1 MPWWTRGSGCN
12 ERPPVSAA
20 PSSPA
25 AIPLSPGAVRP
36 SVGEAGWQRTVRR
49 FRKNPL
55 SVLGAAIILGFV
67 IVALLAP
74 LLAHPT
80 QRNPYMIP
88 HSGYSSDPRPP
99 GPGHPFGTTEEQ
111 FDLYYGV
118 VWGARTAFI
127 VALTVIASAVAI
139 GLILGSLSGYYGGRV
154 DEMVMRVTDIFLAFP
169 GLILAVVIVAVL
181 GPSVRNL
188 IIAIAAVE
196 WPTYTRLL
204 RGEFLR
210 VREMEY
216 VQAARAMGSGDVWII
231 ARHVIPNTVYP
242 MLILA
247 SLNMGGI
254 VITFA
259 ALSFLGL
266 GVPPGYADWGQLI
279 NLSHNWIAGTAG
291 DPFTYW
297 YTLIVP
303 GTAIFLFVL
312 GWNLLGDAF
321 RDIFDPRL
329 QGSR

>member
-1 MPWWTRGSGCN
+1 
-12 ERPPVSAA
+12 VSAVQA
-20 PSSPA
+20 RPA
-25 AIPLSPGAVRP
+25 ALPVVPRP
-36 SVGEAGWQRTVRR
+36 KVGETGWQRTLRR
-49 FRKNPL
+49 FRSNPL
-55 SVLGAAIILGFV
+55 SVLGIGLVVFFV
-67 IVALLAP
+67 VMALLAP

-80 QRNPYMIP
+80 ERNPYMIP
-88 HSGYSSDPRPP
+88 HSGYASDPRPP

-111 FDLYYGV
+111 FDLFYGV

-127 VALTVIASAVAI
+127 VALSVVATAVAI
-139 GLILGSLSGYYGGRV
+139 ALTLGSISGFYGGPA
-154 DEMVMRVTDIFLAFP
+154 DEAVMRVTDVFLAFP
-169 GLILAVVIVAVL
+169 GLILTVVIVAVL
-181 GPSVRNL
+181 GQSVRNAV
-188 IIAIAAVE
+188 IAIAVVE

-210 VREMEY
+210 VRDMEY
-216 VQAARAMGSGDVWII
+216 VQAARALGSGDLRVI

-242 MLILA
+242 LLILA

-266 GVPPGYADWGQLI
+266 GAPPGYADWGQLVS
-279 NLSHNWIAGTAG
+279 LSHNWIAGTAG

-303 GTAIFLFVL
+303 GSAIFLFVL

-321 RDIFDPRL
+321 RDVFDPRL

>member
-1 MPWWTRGSGCN
+1 VTAVR
-12 ERPPVSAA
+12 
-20 PSSPA
+20 SSTP
-25 AIPLSPGAVRP
+25 AIPLSRAPR
-36 SVGEAGWQRTVRR
+36 AGRTVETGWHRTLRR
-49 FRKNPL
+49 FRRNPL
-55 SVLGAAIILGFV
+55 SVLGGVIIAFFV
-67 IVALLAP
+67 LVALLAP
-74 LLAHPT
+74 FLAHPT
-80 QRNPYMIP
+80 ERNPFMIP
-88 HSGYSSDPRPP
+88 HSGYASDPHPP

-118 VWGARTAFI
+118 IWGSRTAFV
-127 VALTVIASAVAI
+127 VALSVVATAVAI
-139 GLILGSLSGYYGGRV
+139 ALILGSVSGYYGGPL
-154 DEMVMRVTDIFLAFP
+154 DELVMRVTDIFLAFP

-181 GPSVRNL
+181 GQSVRNAV
-188 IIAIAAVE
+188 IAIAVVE

-210 VREMEY
+210 VRDMEY
-216 VQAARAMGSGDVWII
+216 VQAAQALGGGDLHII
-231 ARHVIPNTVYP
+231 ARHVIPNTIYP

-266 GVPPGYADWGQLI
+266 GAPIGYADWGQLI
-279 NLSHNWIAGTAG
+279 SLSHNWIVGTAG
-291 DPFTYW
+291 DPFTFW

-321 RDIFDPRL
+321 RDVFDPRL

>member
-1 MPWWTRGSGCN
+1 MTAVR
-12 ERPPVSAA
+12 
-20 PSSPA
+20 SSTP
-25 AIPLSPGAVRP
+25 AIPLSRAPR
-36 SVGEAGWQRTVRR
+36 AGRTVETGWHRTLRR
-49 FRKNPL
+49 FRRNPL
-55 SVLGAAIILGFV
+55 SVLGAVIIAFFV
-67 IVALLAP
+67 VLALLAP
-74 LLAHPT
+74 FLAHPT
-80 QRNPYMIP
+80 ERNPFMIP
-88 HSGYSSDPRPP
+88 HSGYASDPHPP

-118 VWGARTAFI
+118 IWGTRTAFV
-127 VALTVIASAVAI
+127 VALSVVATAVAI
-139 GLILGSLSGYYGGRV
+139 ALLLGSISGYYGGPL
-154 DEMVMRVTDIFLAFP
+154 DELVMRVTDIFLAFP
-169 GLILAVVIVAVL
+169 HLILAVVIVAVL
-181 GPSVRNL
+181 GQSVRNAV
-188 IIAIAAVE
+188 IAIAVVE

-210 VREMEY
+210 VRDMEY
-216 VQAARAMGSGDVWII
+216 VQAARALGGGDPHII
-231 ARHVIPNTVYP
+231 ARHVIPNTIYP

-266 GVPPGYADWGQLI
+266 GAPIGYADWGQLI
-279 NLSHNWIAGTAG
+279 SLSHNWIVGTAG
-291 DPFTYW
+291 DPFTFW

-321 RDIFDPRL
+321 RDVFDPRL

>member
-1 MPWWTRGSGCN
+1 VTAVR
-12 ERPPVSAA
+12 
-20 PSSPA
+20 SSTP
-25 AIPLSPGAVRP
+25 AIPLSRAPR
-36 SVGEAGWQRTVRR
+36 AGRTVETGWHRTLRR
-49 FRKNPL
+49 FRRNPL
-55 SVLGAAIILGFV
+55 SVLGAVIIAFFV
-67 IVALLAP
+67 VLALLAP
-74 LLAHPT
+74 FLAHPT
-80 QRNPYMIP
+80 ERNPFMIP
-88 HSGYSSDPRPP
+88 HSGYASDPHPP

-118 VWGARTAFI
+118 IWGSRTAFV
-127 VALTVIASAVAI
+127 VALSVVATAVVIA
-139 GLILGSLSGYYGGRV
+139 LLLGSISGYYGGPL
-154 DEMVMRVTDIFLAFP
+154 DELVMRVTDIFLAFP
-169 GLILAVVIVAVL
+169 HLILAVVIVAVL
-181 GPSVRNL
+181 GQSVRNAV
-188 IIAIAAVE
+188 IAIAVVE

-210 VREMEY
+210 VRDMEY
-216 VQAARAMGSGDVWII
+216 VQAARALGGGDPHII
-231 ARHVIPNTVYP
+231 ARHVIPNTIYP

-266 GVPPGYADWGQLI
+266 GAPIGYADWGQLI
-279 NLSHNWIAGTAG
+279 SLSHNWIVGTAG
-291 DPFTYW
+291 DPFTFW

-321 RDIFDPRL
+321 RDVFDPRL

>member
-1 MPWWTRGSGCN
+1 M
-12 ERPPVSAA
+12 
-20 PSSPA
+20 
-25 AIPLSPGAVRP
+25 PLSRAPR
-36 SVGEAGWQRTVRR
+36 AGRTVETGWHRTLRR
-49 FRKNPL
+49 FRRNPL
-55 SVLGAAIILGFV
+55 SVLGAVIIAFFV
-67 IVALLAP
+67 VLALLAP
-74 LLAHPT
+74 FLAHPT
-80 QRNPYMIP
+80 ERNPFMIP
-88 HSGYSSDPRPP
+88 HSGYASDPHPP

-118 VWGARTAFI
+118 IWGSRTAFV
-127 VALTVIASAVAI
+127 VALSVVATAVVIA
-139 GLILGSLSGYYGGRV
+139 LLLGSISGYYGGPL
-154 DEMVMRVTDIFLAFP
+154 DELVMRVTDIFLAFP
-169 GLILAVVIVAVL
+169 HLILAVVIVAVL
-181 GPSVRNL
+181 GQSVRNAV
-188 IIAIAAVE
+188 IAIAVVE

-210 VREMEY
+210 VRDMEY
-216 VQAARAMGSGDVWII
+216 VQAARALGGGDPHII
-231 ARHVIPNTVYP
+231 ARHVIPNTIYP

-266 GVPPGYADWGQLI
+266 GAPIGYADWGQLI
-279 NLSHNWIAGTAG
+279 SLSHNWIVGTAG
-291 DPFTYW
+291 DPFTFW

-321 RDIFDPRL
+321 RDVFDPRL

>member
-1 MPWWTRGSGCN
+1 MTAVR
-12 ERPPVSAA
+12 
-20 PSSPA
+20 SSTP
-25 AIPLSPGAVRP
+25 AIPLSRTP
-36 SVGEAGWQRTVRR
+36 SSGRTVETGWHRTVRR
-49 FRKNPL
+49 FRRNPL
-55 SVLGAAIILGFV
+55 SVLGAVIVASFV
-67 IVALLAP
+67 LVALLAP
-74 LLAHPT
+74 FLAHPT
-80 QRNPYMIP
+80 ERNPFMIP
-88 HSGYSSDPRPP
+88 HSGYASDPHPP

-118 VWGARTAFI
+118 IWGSRTAFV
-127 VALTVIASAVAI
+127 VALSVVATAVVIA
-139 GLILGSLSGYYGGRV
+139 LLLGSISGYYGGPL
-154 DEMVMRVTDIFLAFP
+154 DELVMRVTDIFLAFP
-169 GLILAVVIVAVL
+169 HLILAVVIVAVL
-181 GPSVRNL
+181 GQSVRNAV
-188 IIAIAAVE
+188 IAIAVVE

-210 VREMEY
+210 VRDMEY
-216 VQAARAMGSGDVWII
+216 VQAARALGGGDPHII
-231 ARHVIPNTVYP
+231 ARHVIPNTIYP

-266 GVPPGYADWGQLI
+266 GAPIGYADWGQLI
-279 NLSHNWIAGTAG
+279 SLSHNWIVGTAG
-291 DPFTYW
+291 DPFTFW

-321 RDIFDPRL
+321 RDVFDPRL

>member
-1 MPWWTRGSGCN
+1 MTAVR
-12 ERPPVSAA
+12 
-20 PSSPA
+20 SSTP
-25 AIPLSPGAVRP
+25 AIPLSRTPSPGRTAE
-36 SVGEAGWQRTVRR
+36 GGWHRTLRR
-49 FRKNPL
+49 FRRNPL
-55 SVLGAAIILGFV
+55 SVLGALIVAFFV
-67 IVALLAP
+67 LVALLAP
-74 LLAHPT
+74 FLAHPT
-80 QRNPYMIP
+80 ERNPFMIP
-88 HSGYSSDPRPP
+88 HTGYASDPHPP

-118 VWGARTAFI
+118 VWGTRTAFV
-127 VALTVIASAVAI
+127 VALSVVATAVAVA
-139 GLILGSLSGYYGGRV
+139 LVLGSISGYYGGPL
-154 DEMVMRVTDIFLAFP
+154 DELVMRVSDIFLAFP

-181 GPSVRNL
+181 GQSVRNAV
-188 IIAIAAVE
+188 IAIAVVE
-196 WPTYTRLL
+196 WPSYTRLL

-210 VREMEY
+210 VRDMEY
-216 VQAARAMGSGDVWII
+216 VQAAQALGGGDLHII
-231 ARHVIPNTVYP
+231 TRHVIPNTIYP

-266 GVPPGYADWGQLI
+266 GAPIGYADWGQLI
-279 NLSHNWIAGTAG
+279 SLSHNWIVGTAG
-291 DPFTYW
+291 DPFTFW

-321 RDIFDPRL
+321 RDVFDPRL

>member
-1 MPWWTRGSGCN
+1 
-12 ERPPVSAA
+12 VSAVR
-20 PSSPA
+20 SSTQPLLLPKKAVPPRA
-25 AIPLSPGAVRP
+25 A
-36 SVGEAGWQRTVRR
+36 ETGWQRTVRR
-49 FRKNPL
+49 FRANPM
-55 SVLGAAIILGFV
+55 SMLGLALVATFAV
-67 IVALLAP
+67 IALASP
-74 LLAHPT
+74 FLAHST
-80 QRNPYMIP
+80 ERNPYLIP
-88 HSGYSSDPRPP
+88 HQGYASDPRPP

-127 VALTVIASAVAI
+127 VALTVVASAVVVA
-139 GLILGSLSGYYGGRV
+139 LVLGSVSGFYGGWM
-154 DEMVMRVTDIFLAFP
+154 DEITMRVTDVFLAFP

-181 GPSVRNL
+181 GQNVRNAV
-188 IIAIAAVE
+188 IAIAVVE

-210 VREMEY
+210 VRDMEY
-216 VQAARAMGSGDVWII
+216 VQAARALGGGDARII

-247 SLNMGGI
+247 SLNMGSI

-266 GVPPGYADWGQLI
+266 GAPPGYADWGELI
-279 NLSHNWIAGTAG
+279 NLSRNWIAGTPGHALE
-291 DPFTYW
+291 FW
-297 YTLIVP
+297 HTLVYP
-303 GTAIFLFVL
+303 GAAIFLFVL

>member
-1 MPWWTRGSGCN
+1 MLGLLI
-12 ERPPVSAA
+12 V
-20 PSSPA
+20 
-25 AIPLSPGAVRP
+25 V
-36 SVGEAGWQRTVRR
+36 
-49 FRKNPL
+49 FF
-55 SVLGAAIILGFV
+55 VL
-67 IVALLAP
+67 VALLAP
-74 LLAHPT
+74 FLTHPT
-80 QRNPYMIP
+80 QRNPYIIP
-88 HSGYSSDPRPP
+88 HQGYASDPRPP
-99 GPGHPFGTTEEQ
+99 GPGHPFGTTEQQ

-118 VWGARTAFI
+118 IWGTRSAFV
-127 VALTVIASAVAI
+127 VALTVVASAVAVA
-139 GLILGSLSGYYGGRV
+139 LALGSLSGYYGGRI
-154 DEMVMRVTDIFLAFP
+154 DEVVMRITDIFLAFP

-181 GPSVRNL
+181 GQSVRNAV
-188 IIAIAAVE
+188 IAIAVVE

-216 VQAARAMGSGDVWII
+216 VQAARALGSGDLRII

-247 SLNMGGI
+247 SLNMGSI

-266 GVPPGYADWGQLI
+266 GAPPGYADWGQLI

-291 DPFTYW
+291 DPFTFW

-303 GTAIFLFVL
+303 GIAIFLFVL

-329 QGSR
+329 RGSG

>member
-1 MPWWTRGSGCN
+1 MTAVR
-12 ERPPVSAA
+12 
-20 PSSPA
+20 SSTP
-25 AIPLSPGAVRP
+25 AIPLSRAPR
-36 SVGEAGWQRTVRR
+36 AGRTVETGWHRTLRR
-49 FRKNPL
+49 FRRNPL
-55 SVLGAAIILGFV
+55 SVLGAVIIAFFV
-67 IVALLAP
+67 VLALLAP
-74 LLAHPT
+74 FLAHPT
-80 QRNPYMIP
+80 ERNPFMIP
-88 HSGYSSDPRPP
+88 HSGYASDPHPP

-118 VWGARTAFI
+118 IWGSRTAFV
-127 VALTVIASAVAI
+127 VALSVVATAVVIA
-139 GLILGSLSGYYGGRV
+139 LLLGSISGYYGGPL
-154 DEMVMRVTDIFLAFP
+154 DERVMRVTDIFLAFP

-181 GPSVRNL
+181 GQSVRNAV
-188 IIAIAAVE
+188 IAIAVVE

-210 VREMEY
+210 VRDMEY
-216 VQAARAMGSGDVWII
+216 VQAARALGGGDPHII
-231 ARHVIPNTVYP
+231 ARHVIPNTIYP

-266 GVPPGYADWGQLI
+266 GAPIGYADWGQLI
-279 NLSHNWIAGTAG
+279 SLSHNWIVGTAG
-291 DPFTYW
+291 DPFTFW

-321 RDIFDPRL
+321 RDVFDPRL